1 MLKEGFLKSDFALN
15 VDDVVMLITQVS
27 FVVDGTSL
35 SINGL
40 ANVIL
45 SQNRLTTRVHL
56 NVA

>member
-1 MLKEGFLKSDFALN
+1 MLEERFLKSDFALN
-15 VDDVVMLITQVS
+15 VDDVVMLVTKVS

>member
-15 VDDVVMLITQVS
+15 VDDVVMLIAQVS